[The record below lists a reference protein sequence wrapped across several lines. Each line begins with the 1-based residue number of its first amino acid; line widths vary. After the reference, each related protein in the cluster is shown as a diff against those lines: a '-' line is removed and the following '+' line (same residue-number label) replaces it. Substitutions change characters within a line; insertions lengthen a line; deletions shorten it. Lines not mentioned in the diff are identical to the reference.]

1 MYNIIEVTESR
12 EEGIFVTKSL
22 PGYRDIPEEEIDYV
36 VNLLRLEDRKVM
48 AVRDV
53 PREDPFEEPPTYS
66 ALKWT
71 KRILAASVV
80 TGAIGFAWLYA
91 RNSGMIES
99 LTS

>member
-53 PREDPFEEPPTYS
+53 PREDPFEDLS
-66 ALKWT
+66 LSSGSKWA
-71 KRILAASVV
+71 KRSVAASVLLV
-80 TGAIGFAWLYA
+80 AIGTALLYA
-91 RNSGMIES
+91 RNSGLLE
-99 LTS
+99 TWN